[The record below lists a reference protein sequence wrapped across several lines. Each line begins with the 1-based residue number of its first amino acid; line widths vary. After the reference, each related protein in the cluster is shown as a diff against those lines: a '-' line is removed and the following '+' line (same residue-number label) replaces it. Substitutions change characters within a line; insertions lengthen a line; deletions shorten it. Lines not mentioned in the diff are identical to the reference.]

1 MPPSSR
7 PGPSRQCGRPPLSA
21 DTMGFPRHVSLQ
33 SAVRT
38 SQPGRPREGAR
49 LRGPGQEGA
58 GTGRP
63 MPSRER
69 ARPCPCEKHFLP
81 KPQPQNC
88 SHGHRGRAGAW
99 SPPCAA
105 RGPDPRRGN
114 SWKPVRTRPMRQEGN
129 SETGPPSLAPAPH
142 GCQVTSRVFTR
153 HALLRLIFTP
163 ENTSRACRPRCAL
176 VWDGWPSRRCTGCSR
191 RQRAR
196 TPVFCDG
203 AP

>member
-69 ARPCPCEKHFLP
+69 ARPCPCEKRFLP

-105 RGPDPRRGN
+105 RGPDP
-114 SWKPVRTRPMRQEGN
+114 
-129 SETGPPSLAPAPH
+129 
-142 GCQVTSRVFTR
+142 TSREQLETS
-153 HALLRLIFTP
+153 
-163 ENTSRACRPRCAL
+163 ENTADASGTEFR
-176 VWDGWPSRRCTGCSR
+176 
-191 RQRAR
+191 
-196 TPVFCDG
+196 DG
-203 AP
+203 APVTRPRAARLPGDVPRLYSTRLVTADFHSGKHKPCVSAALCAGLGRLAFTPLHGLLSAPASAHPRFL